1 MEIASVVRGSKR
13 IWKKIN
19 SNQRSNSIQ
28 FSSEARGRGAELNW
42 IWSEVWIYFLSR
54 WVCFRGQQRQF
65 ILNIMNKMQNFLVT
79 GQFGNFNFSH
89 RAIWDVTG
97 QFGVWQSNLEF
108 SPRTKFQI
116 NFKLNIFPCGG
127 MNYFLEL
134 FFFFWIV
141 FGSK

>member
-1 MEIASVVRGSKR
+1 MPLLWEEANEFERKLIQTKD
-13 IWKKIN
+13 
-19 SNQRSNSIQ
+19 QIQ
-28 FSSEARGRGAELNW
+28 FNSAQRPIGRGAELNW